1 MWTSIISPP
10 WHTLIILRRSCA
22 VNGTLKIQELSDIY
36 IEYVYITLWNCNMY
50 VMHYDQ
56 CLCCALFA
64 GYSWNMKGNKIWS
77 LVVLWTDS
85 EMFCVLVM
93 DLAVY
98 LLSVISVTSI
108 CSTVC
113 LTWHDRGA
121 CCLNM
126 TSELRRCMKV
136 EVDFLGFLSLIVRT
150 VSVDVK

>member
-1 MWTSIISPP
+1 
-10 WHTLIILRRSCA
+10 
-22 VNGTLKIQELSDIY
+22 
-36 IEYVYITLWNCNMY
+36 
-50 VMHYDQ
+50 
-56 CLCCALFA
+56 
-64 GYSWNMKGNKIWS
+64 
-77 LVVLWTDS
+77 
-85 EMFCVLVM
+85 MFCVLVM

-126 TSELRRCMKV
+126 TSELRSCMKV
-136 EVDFLGFLSLIVRT
+136 EVDVLGFLSLIVRT